1 MKILNNIQD
10 YLYNLFL
17 FYPESKLFLFLFLI
31 AYLFGLLNKVN
42 VYVSIGQCVL
52 LVFGLKN
59 IKCLIEGNCYNGVY
73 TFLLIFAFTNIF
85 LVLYKEFFFKFF
97 PNTTIDFIKKG
108 DKGEIYYKLS
118 QNVLANTSKIRNN
131 ILDKI
136 NNKNNE

>member
-1 MKILNNIQD
+1 M
-10 YLYNLFL
+10 
-17 FYPESKLFLFLFLI
+17 
-31 AYLFGLLNKVN
+31 
-42 VYVSIGQCVL
+42 SIGQCVL